1 MKLKETT
8 RSSETIFE
16 GKVVHLKRDVVILP
30 DGSEAYREVVEHTGG
45 VCIAAVDDERRVFL
59 VDQFRY
65 PIGAVVTELPA
76 GKLERGED
84 PYAAA
89 VRELRE
95 ETGCTA
101 DEVRSLGSIL
111 PSPGYTSERLHL
123 YLATGLHEG
132 TQSLDDGEFLNCY
145 RIPLSE
151 AVSMV
156 RDNRIEDAKSAALLL
171 LADALV

>member
-1 MKLKETT
+1 MKLKEMT

-156 RDNRIEDAKSAALLL
+156 RDNRIEDAKSATLLL

>member
-95 ETGCTA
+95 ETGYTA

-156 RDNRIEDAKSAALLL
+156 RDNRIEDAKSATLLL

>member
-156 RDNRIEDAKSAALLL
+156 RDNRIEDAKSATLLL